1 VAARSRSLIALL
13 VVVGVALVLFPLLTA
28 PPPVPPSQ
36 FFPYHELRVGIDPGN
51 PPFAVATDNDLF
63 GLDIDISRELGR
75 RLDVPVRFVYLGF
88 DGLYDSLKTDQA
100 DAVIAGVS
108 ADLSRLRD
116 VHYSQPYFNAGLVLV
131 SGGNYTHMEDLQGKR
146 LAYEFGSEAE
156 VEARRW
162 LRRIQPFELRPYELT
177 QYALDAVLDGDADAA
192 LVDAVS
198 AHLYRREY
206 ADWAAAVSVVTDNW
220 YAVATQ
226 SRRPEIS
233 VALSDALQAMI
244 DDGTLDAI
252 IERWL

>member
-1 VAARSRSLIALL
+1 VAARSRSLTALL
-13 VVVGVALVLFPLLTA
+13 IIAAVVLVLFPLLTA
-28 PPPVPPSQ
+28 PPPVPPSE

-51 PPFAVATDNDLF
+51 PPFAVATDDDLF
-63 GLDIDISRELGR
+63 GIDIDISRELGR

-88 DGLYDSLKTDQA
+88 DGLYDSLKTDQT

-116 VHYSQPYFNAGLVLV
+116 VHYSQPYFNAGLMLV
-131 SGGNYTHMEDLQGKR
+131 SSAGFAHMEDLPGKC

-162 LRRIQPFELRPYELT
+162 ERRIQPFEMCPYELT
-177 QYALDAVLDGDADAA
+177 SYALDAARLGEADVA

-198 AHLYRREY
+198 ARLYLREHG
-206 ADWAAAVSVVTDNW
+206 AWAASVAAVTDNW

-233 VALSDALQAMI
+233 VAISDALQSML
-244 DDGTLDAI
+244 DDGTLEAI
-252 IERWL
+252 IQQWL